1 MLLPAVK
8 QRGARMNMKRLAI
21 GSIVGAVVIYI
32 MGIVIWGML
41 FTDFF
46 AANAGS
52 AEGVPREAE
61 ILWAVGLGTLLY
73 AAMVTLTLEAR
84 SGTASLME
92 GLKAGALVGFLLW
105 GTADFILYGNFNLF
119 NLNGTIADVVL
130 EAIRGGIG
138 GAAIGLVL
146 SKIGD

>member
-1 MLLPAVK
+1 
-8 QRGARMNMKRLAI
+8 MNMKRLAI

-130 EAIRGGIG
+130 EATRGGIG

-146 SKIGD
+146 TKIGD